1 MTQAPPPRPKL
12 LDRVT
17 SRTID
22 EVEVVASVM
31 LAIAVAHW
39 LGAANVYWAAF
50 AGYMVMRGHAGETLV
65 RGLLRIAGTCAGGLL
80 ALAAAPFLGWWPA
93 AAAAL
98 FLVGGT
104 ALYGAITAKRSYAWL
119 FFGLTFAMV
128 VLDKLAHPNVT
139 LASFVETRV
148 LETVAGTLACVAV
161 SLASTLTLRRRWPA
175 TPAPRPAGLGWRP
188 DAARHALQGATALA
202 LLVGLSTWVHL
213 PALPQAAI
221 GIMAV
226 MFVPADS
233 IGASGLMPVSRR
245 LVQRFLGCLAGA
257 GLAAVFLFVAQG
269 SAALLILGTMIGVVI
284 GKHLENGDPAH
295 RYVGTQFALA
305 ILIVLVPDSYADAE
319 IGPAL
324 MRLAGVLIGF
334 AVLEP
339 VLLAWHGI
347 APRRQV
353 SAQSNGDG
361 AGDI

>member
-1 MTQAPPPRPKL
+1 MTEAAPRKRL
-12 LDRVT
+12 IDRVT
-17 SRTID
+17 ARTVD
-22 EVEVVASVM
+22 EAEVVASVL

-65 RGLLRIAGTCAGGLL
+65 RGLLRITGTGAGGLL
-80 ALAAAPFLGWWPA
+80 ALGSAPFLGWWPA

-98 FLVGGT
+98 FLVGGG
-104 ALYGAITAKRSYAWL
+104 ALYAAITAKRSYAWL

-128 VLDKLAHPNVT
+128 VLDKLAHPDVA
-139 LASFVETRV
+139 LARFVETRV
-148 LETVAGTLACVAV
+148 LETVAGTLACLAV
-161 SLASTLTLRRRWPA
+161 SLASTLTLRRIWPA
-175 TPAPRPAGLGWRP
+175 TPTPRPAALGWHP
-188 DAARHALQGATALA
+188 EAARHALQAATALA
-202 LLVGLSTWVHL
+202 LLVGLSAWLHL

-226 MFVPADS
+226 MLVPADS

-257 GLAAVFLFVAQG
+257 ALAALILFVAQG
-269 SAALLILGTMIGVVI
+269 SPPLLILGTIFGVVI
-284 GKHLENGDPAH
+284 GRHLENGDHAH

-319 IGPAL
+319 IRPAL

-339 VLLAWHGI
+339 VLLAWHWI
-347 APRRQV
+347 APNRQV
-353 SAQSNGDG
+353 AVQSKED
-361 AGDI
+361 APGDI

>member
-1 MTQAPPPRPKL
+1 MTEAPPPRRTL

-17 SRTID
+17 ARTID

-65 RGLLRIAGTCAGGLL
+65 RGLLRIIGTGAGGLL

-93 AAAAL
+93 AAIAL
-98 FLVGGT
+98 FMVGGG
-104 ALYGAITAKRSYAWL
+104 ALYAAITSKRSYAWL

-128 VLDKLAHPNVT
+128 VLDKLAHPDVA

-148 LETVAGTLACVAV
+148 LETVAGTLACLAV

-175 TPAPRPAGLGWRP
+175 TPAPRPAGLGWHP
-188 DAARHALQGATALA
+188 EAARHALQAATALA
-202 LLVGLSTWVHL
+202 LLVGLSAWLRV
-213 PALPQAAI
+213 PALSQAAI

-226 MFVPADS
+226 MLVPADA

-245 LVQRFLGCLAGA
+245 LVQRFIGCLAGA
-257 GLAAVFLFVAQG
+257 ALAAIILFAARG
-269 SAALLILGTMIGVVI
+269 SAPLLILGTIMGVVI
-284 GKHLENGDPAH
+284 GKHLENGAHAH

-339 VLLAWHGI
+339 VLLLWHGI
-347 APRRQV
+347 VPRRKV
-353 SAQSNGDG
+353 VVQSREDAPGDL
-361 AGDI
+361 

>member
-1 MTQAPPPRPKL
+1 MTEAAPRKRL
-12 LDRVT
+12 VDRVT
-17 SRTID
+17 ARTVD
-22 EVEVVASVM
+22 EAEVVASVL

-65 RGLLRIAGTCAGGLL
+65 RGLLRITGTGAGGLL
-80 ALAAAPFLGWWPA
+80 ALGAAPFLGWWPA

-98 FLVGGT
+98 FLVGGG
-104 ALYGAITAKRSYAWL
+104 ALYAAITAKRSYAWL

-128 VLDKLAHPNVT
+128 VLDKLAHPDVA
-139 LASFVETRV
+139 LARFVETRV
-148 LETVAGTLACVAV
+148 LETVAGTLACLAV
-161 SLASTLTLRRRWPA
+161 SLASTLTLRRIWPA
-175 TPAPRPAGLGWRP
+175 TPGPRPAGLGWHP
-188 DAARHALQGATALA
+188 EAARHALQAATALA
-202 LLVGLSTWVHL
+202 LLVGLSAWLRL
-213 PALPQAAI
+213 PALSQAAI

-226 MFVPADS
+226 MLVPADS

-257 GLAAVFLFVAQG
+257 ALAALILFVAQG
-269 SAALLILGTMIGVVI
+269 SPALLILGTILGVVI
-284 GKHLENGDPAH
+284 GRHLENGDHAH

-319 IGPAL
+319 IRPAL

-339 VLLAWHGI
+339 VLLAWHWI
-347 APRRQV
+347 APSRQV
-353 SAQSNGDG
+353 AAQSKDD
-361 AGDI
+361 APGDI

>member
-1 MTQAPPPRPKL
+1 MTEAAPRKRL
-12 LDRVT
+12 VDRVT
-17 SRTID
+17 ARTVD
-22 EVEVVASVM
+22 EAEVVASVL

-65 RGLLRIAGTCAGGLL
+65 RGLLRITGTGAGGLL

-98 FLVGGT
+98 FLVGGG
-104 ALYGAITAKRSYAWL
+104 ALYAAITAKRSYAWL

-128 VLDKLAHPNVT
+128 VLDKLAHPDVA
-139 LASFVETRV
+139 LARFVETRV
-148 LETVAGTLACVAV
+148 LETVAGTLACLAV
-161 SLASTLTLRRRWPA
+161 SLASTLTLRRIWPA
-175 TPAPRPAGLGWRP
+175 TPSPRPAALGWHP
-188 DAARHALQGATALA
+188 EAARHALQAATALA
-202 LLVGLSTWVHL
+202 LLVGLSAWLHL
-213 PALPQAAI
+213 PALSQAAI

-226 MFVPADS
+226 MLVPADS

-257 GLAAVFLFVAQG
+257 ALAALILFVAQG
-269 SAALLILGTMIGVVI
+269 SPPLLILGTILGVVI
-284 GKHLENGDPAH
+284 GRHLENGDHAH

-319 IGPAL
+319 IRPAL

-339 VLLAWHGI
+339 VLLAWHWI
-347 APRRQV
+347 APSRQV
-353 SAQSNGDG
+353 AVRSKDDAP
-361 AGDI
+361 GDI

>member
-1 MTQAPPPRPKL
+1 MKPPRPKL

-17 SRTID
+17 TRTID
-22 EVEVVASVM
+22 EAEVVASVL

-65 RGLLRIAGTCAGGLL
+65 RGLLRITGTGAGGLL
-80 ALAAAPFLGWWPA
+80 ALAAARFLGWWPA

-98 FLVGGT
+98 FLVGGG
-104 ALYGAITAKRSYAWL
+104 ALYAAITARRSYAWL

-128 VLDKLAHPNVT
+128 VLDKLAHPHVALT
-139 LASFVETRV
+139 SFVETRV

-175 TPAPRPAGLGWRP
+175 TPAPRPTGLGWHP
-188 DAARHALQGATALA
+188 EAARHALQAATALA
-202 LLVGLSTWVHL
+202 LLVGISAWLRL
-213 PALPQAAI
+213 PALSQAAI

-226 MFVPADS
+226 MLVPADS

-257 GLAAVFLFVAQG
+257 ALAALFLFVAHG
-269 SAALLILGTMIGVVI
+269 SAPLLILGTVIGVVI
-284 GKHLENGDPAH
+284 GKHLENGDHAH

-339 VLLAWHGI
+339 VLLAWHWG

-353 SAQSNGDG
+353 SVQSNSDG
-361 AGDI
+361 PGDI